1 MQLSLNSIISPVLCD
16 IRVSQEGKYY
26 EIVTLKYSSIIVS
39 KNVIFA
45 ECTVLHHLPLSWFV
59 LTDLSPIISNS
70 LVNMPTDKFYL

>member
-26 EIVTLKYSSIIVS
+26 EIVTLKYASIIVS

-45 ECTVLHHLPLSWFV
+45 ECTVLHLPLSWFV